1 MRRRTLLR
9 LYPQRWRQRYEEEVG
24 ALVDDEPLSVGVVVD
39 LLRAAFDAHAH
50 PELGAPSL
58 VGSTGSGQIPLA
70 PPPSNQVPAILRLLL
85 VLVVLFVVGLG
96 SLYAYR
102 AQTPAVPTVSLA
114 QVLTEIQEGRV
125 RAVTIEG
132 NRATVVL
139 ADGRTEQT
147 TLPGPDAGPG
157 QVGAVLS
164 RAVTDRNQADP
175 AHQIALRFT
184 QTSPEFSVGSSIL
197 LSILPLLLLV
207 ALILLAASAFARS
220 RAPQRYEL
228 LARLGDLKDRGVITE
243 DEFQREK
250 RRLLR

>member
-24 ALVDDEPLSVGVVVD
+24 ALVDDGPLRAGTVFD
-39 LLRAAFDAHAH
+39 LLLGAFDAHLH

-70 PPPSNQVPAILRLLL
+70 PPSSRGQIPL
-85 VLVVLFVVGLG
+85 VLRVLLALIALFVIGLG
-96 SLYAYR
+96 LLYAYR
-102 AQTPAVPTVSLA
+102 SQTPAVPTASLA
-114 QVLTEIQEGRV
+114 QVLSEIQDGRV

-139 ADGRTEQT
+139 TDGRTEQT
-147 TLPGPDAGPG
+147 TVPNGDLI
-157 QVGAVLS
+157 V
-164 RAVTDRNQADP
+164 RAVSDRNQADP
-175 AHQIALRFT
+175 AHQIELRLT
-184 QTSPEFSVGSSIL
+184 QPSQEFSLALSIL
-197 LSILPLLLLV
+197 LSLWPLLMLV
-207 ALILLAASAFARS
+207 ALILFAASAFARS

-243 DEFQREK
+243 EEFQREK

>member
-9 LYPQRWRQRYEEEVG
+9 LYPRRWRQRYEEEVG
-24 ALVDDEPLSVGVVVD
+24 ALVDDQPLSVGTVFD
-39 LLRAAFDAHAH
+39 LLLGAFDAHLN

-70 PPPSNQVPAILRLLL
+70 PPSPGSQVPVVLRVLL
-85 VLVVLFVVGLG
+85 VLIVLFVIGLG
-96 SLYAYR
+96 LLYAYR
-102 AQTPAVPTVSLA
+102 SQTPAVPTASLA
-114 QVLTEIQEGRV
+114 QVLTDIQDGRV

-139 ADGRTEQT
+139 TDGRTEQT
-147 TLPGPDAGPG
+147 TVPNGDLL
-157 QVGAVLS
+157 VRTVM
-164 RAVTDRNQADP
+164 DRNQSDP
-175 AHQIALRFT
+175 AHQIEVRYT

-197 LSILPLLLLV
+197 LSLWPLLLLV
-207 ALILLAASAFARS
+207 VLILFAASAFARA

-228 LARLGDLKDRGVITE
+228 LARLGDLKDRGLITE
-243 DEFQREK
+243 EEFQPEK

>member
-24 ALVDDEPLSVGVVVD
+24 ALLDDGPLHVGTVFD
-39 LLRAAFDAHAH
+39 LLLGAFDAHLH

-58 VGSTGSGQIPLA
+58 VGSTGSGQIPLS
-70 PPPSNQVPAILRLLL
+70 PPSRGSQVPLFVRLL
-85 VLVVLFVVGLG
+85 VAVVALFVIGIGL
-96 SLYAYR
+96 LYAYR
-102 AQTPAVPTVSLA
+102 AQTPAVPTASLA
-114 QVLTEIQEGRV
+114 QVLTEIQDGRV

-132 NRATVVL
+132 NRATLVL
-139 ADGRTEQT
+139 TDGRTEQT
-147 TLPGPDAGPG
+147 TVPYGDML
-157 QVGAVLS
+157 V
-164 RAVTDRNQADP
+164 RAVMDRNRAAP
-175 AHQIALRFT
+175 AQIALRFT
-184 QTSPEFSVGSSIL
+184 EASAEFSTLSSIF
-197 LSILPLLLLV
+197 LSVLPLLLLV

-243 DEFQREK
+243 EEFEREK